1 MDKPLV
7 IITGAT
13 GNLGR
18 SVAAVLS
25 ADYRIVGL
33 DLKAEALTFPVIK
46 VDLASDQSV
55 LEALAQIRARHGG
68 RVASVIHLAAY
79 FDFTGKEHPLYR
91 SVNVEGTRRLLRA
104 LQDFEVEQFVYS
116 STMLVHA
123 PCAPGEQ
130 IDESWPIDPR
140 WAYPK
145 SKALAEEVIREEHG
159 SIPYAILRFAG
170 VYDEESAVPTLSNQI
185 ARIYERE
192 FESFFY
198 SGSPLVGQSMVHRED
213 LVEAVRLA
221 VQRRDTLPPDAE
233 ILIGEPEALGYDALQ
248 DEIGYLIHGIED
260 WPTLRVPK
268 PVAAVGV
275 WAQDKLEP
283 VVPDAID
290 EGEKPFIKPFMIRLA
305 DDHYALDIGR
315 AEKLLGWRPH
325 HRLKDELPKMIA
337 ALKRDPLAWYKR
349 NGLRPPHDLA
359 EAAALGKHPEEVRR
373 ASDERYRREHSE
385 TRWAHFV
392 NLMLGTWLLTQPPLI
407 GVVEPLLRWTEIVS
421 GVLLIVFASLSLSW
435 HAPWARWISAAIGAV
450 VMAAPFVFWT
460 DNPTAYLS
468 DTLVG
473 MLIFGFAVGTK
484 PEVGPSP
491 LARVT
496 GPQVPQGWT
505 YNPSSWTQRI
515 PIIALALI
523 GLYVSRYLAAYQLG
537 YVSDVWEPFFQGS
550 VEDPRNGTEEI
561 ITSEVSEAWPVSDA
575 ALGGYTY
582 GLEILTGIV
591 GSRARWRTMPWLV
604 LLFGLMI
611 APLGIVS
618 IFFIIIQP
626 IWIGTWSTLALIGAA
641 AMLIQIPYSL
651 DELVAVGQFL
661 RRRARAGKNVLRVF
675 LFGDTDEGGAGDV
688 PDEFDRPARA
698 IMKDVAIG
706 GVSLPWN
713 LAIAAA
719 LAASLLFTRVTFGA
733 TPPIADWDHLLGSL
747 ALTVISI
754 AAAEVA
760 RSVRFLLIPIG
771 AALCV
776 TPFAFGAETLHAA
789 YNVLLGLA
797 LIDLAIRRGEVSAQ
811 YGSWNRLIA

>member
-260 WPTLRVPK
+260 
-268 PVAAVGV
+268 
-275 WAQDKLEP
+275 
-283 VVPDAID
+283 
-290 EGEKPFIKPFMIRLA
+290 
-305 DDHYALDIGR
+305 
-315 AEKLLGWRPH
+315 
-325 HRLKDELPKMIA
+325 
-337 ALKRDPLAWYKR
+337 
-349 NGLRPPHDLA
+349 
-359 EAAALGKHPEEVRR
+359 
-373 ASDERYRREHSE
+373 
-385 TRWAHFV
+385 
-392 NLMLGTWLLTQPPLI
+392 
-407 GVVEPLLRWTEIVS
+407 
-421 GVLLIVFASLSLSW
+421 
-435 HAPWARWISAAIGAV
+435 
-450 VMAAPFVFWT
+450 
-460 DNPTAYLS
+460 
-468 DTLVG
+468 
-473 MLIFGFAVGTK
+473 
-484 PEVGPSP
+484 
-491 LARVT
+491 
-496 GPQVPQGWT
+496 
-505 YNPSSWTQRI
+505 
-515 PIIALALI
+515 
-523 GLYVSRYLAAYQLG
+523 
-537 YVSDVWEPFFQGS
+537 
-550 VEDPRNGTEEI
+550 
-561 ITSEVSEAWPVSDA
+561 
-575 ALGGYTY
+575 
-582 GLEILTGIV
+582 
-591 GSRARWRTMPWLV
+591 
-604 LLFGLMI
+604 
-611 APLGIVS
+611 
-618 IFFIIIQP
+618 
-626 IWIGTWSTLALIGAA
+626 
-641 AMLIQIPYSL
+641 
-651 DELVAVGQFL
+651 
-661 RRRARAGKNVLRVF
+661 
-675 LFGDTDEGGAGDV
+675 
-688 PDEFDRPARA
+688 
-698 IMKDVAIG
+698 
-706 GVSLPWN
+706 
-713 LAIAAA
+713 
-719 LAASLLFTRVTFGA
+719 
-733 TPPIADWDHLLGSL
+733 
-747 ALTVISI
+747 
-754 AAAEVA
+754 
-760 RSVRFLLIPIG
+760 
-771 AALCV
+771 
-776 TPFAFGAETLHAA
+776 
-789 YNVLLGLA
+789 
-797 LIDLAIRRGEVSAQ
+797 
-811 YGSWNRLIA
+811 